1 MPARRTARRKERRM
15 PILTAKVGTNA
26 DQFPDIL
33 AMYVPPPAKILDMTY
48 GKGVFWKNFIE
59 DGSGYWV
66 QRNDID
72 PDKGDCHYDFRDLP
86 ESWTGKFDAA
96 VFDPPYK
103 LTGTIQRP
111 DQYGNKDG
119 GWAKVGENYWQGIG
133 QAYKVLRKEGILIVK
148 CMDQVVSGK
157 QAWLHLHVF
166 DCADY
171 YDMIAEDLFVMMRPN
186 ATPQP
191 HETQKHAWKNH
202 SFWWVFR
209 KV

>member
-1 MPARRTARRKERRM
+1 M
-15 PILTAKVGTNA
+15 PILTAKIGTNG

-33 AMYVPPPAKILDMTY
+33 ELYAPKHAHILDMTY
-48 GKGVFWKNFIE
+48 GEGVFWKKVNLANCSLIT
-59 DGSGYWV
+59 
-66 QRNDID
+66 NDLYKPAD
-72 PDKGDCHYDFRDLP
+72 THHDFTLLP
-86 ESWTGKFDAA
+86 SEWYNTFDVV

-103 LTGTIQRP
+103 LTGTVQRP
-111 DQYGNKDG
+111 DQYGNKSG
-119 GWAKVGENYWQGIG
+119 GYKLPDDVYWRGMIEAMLVLKIG
-133 QAYKVLRKEGILIVK
+133 GILIVK

-157 QAWLHLHVF
+157 NEWMHIRI
-166 DCADY
+166 
-171 YDMIAEDLFVMMRPN
+171 YDLATSSLGFFPEDLFIMVRPN